1 MATKNLNP
9 ITRSATVLA
18 AIEQMRAEAKAAK
31 KAAAKANDPLA
42 LIEAAK
48 ASTVANGDA
57 EKALWKEYWLA
68 RIDELNVEVADVR
81 KKLAD
86 SGGKWSELIDDANT
100 KRGAVERGN
109 ENIHAFSVDQL
120 TAAYKAWIVAEKA
133 VIALREEREPW
144 QDAQRRLWAE
154 IDEARTELA
163 KLQPK
168 PAAKGLTTVD
178 VFGDVPA
185 GAVLEGL

>member
-68 RIDELNVEVADVR
+68 KIDELNAEVADDCGRVR
-81 KKLAD
+81 GRAR
-86 SGGKWSELIDDANT
+86 W
-100 KRGAVERGN
+100 RGAGR
-109 ENIHAFSVDQL
+109 
-120 TAAYKAWIVAEKA
+120 A
-133 VIALREEREPW
+133 VTW
-144 QDAQRRLWAE
+144 
-154 IDEARTELA
+154 
-163 KLQPK
+163 
-168 PAAKGLTTVD
+168 
-178 VFGDVPA
+178 
-185 GAVLEGL
+185 